1 MPYIDFDVDID
12 DFLSACNSREI
23 KELIQAL
30 IDDGHLPESI
40 SEFNTSNIG
49 ISESEYED
57 ALGKLHGKY
66 HTLSK
71 EEEEAIIKI
80 SKRF

>member
-12 DFLSACNSREI
+12 DFLSACSSSEI
-23 KELIQAL
+23 KELITAL

-40 SEFNTSNIG
+40 SEFKTSNVS

-66 HTLSK
+66 YTLSK
-71 EEEEAIIKI
+71 EEEETIIKI

>member
-1 MPYIDFDVDID
+1 MPYFDVDVDVD

-30 IDDGHLPESI
+30 VDDGHLPESI
-40 SEFNTSNIG
+40 SEFKSSNIG

>member
-1 MPYIDFDVDID
+1 MPYIDIDIDVD
-12 DFLSACNSREI
+12 DFLSACNSSEI

-30 IDDGHLPESI
+30 VDDGHLPESI
-40 SEFNTSNIG
+40 SEFKTNNVS

-66 HTLSK
+66 HTLSR
-71 EEEEAIIKI
+71 EEEQAIIKI